1 MSDLTMTARSSASV
15 SATLRGALAWLART
29 WISERL
35 RAAIQAAYAT
45 RIETLGVHLRADHR
59 RSMKGDINE
68 PRPQAHA
75 H

>member
-15 SATLRGALAWLART
+15 SATLCRARAWLART

-45 RIETLGVHLRADHR
+45 QD
-59 RSMKGDINE
+59 
-68 PRPQAHA
+68 
-75 H
+75 